1 MLIKFEIQFFSARF
15 RDCVSLDRVLQLLY
29 DEVEV
34 VPSVVG
40 EQAGVEGE
48 GDLGVVLFGVVPA
61 EVLDLACV
69 QRKIEEIL

>member
-40 EQAGVEGE
+40 KQSRVKGQRDFGHVR
-48 GDLGVVLFGVVPA
+48 LGVLPS
-61 EVLDLACV
+61 EVLGLA
-69 QRKIEEIL
+69 